1 MTSAVNF
8 FVKKKVCANEIRIEN
23 IHVKKSH
30 FEFCFSASLEALNIK
45 LHSGINE
52 VFAISVFLF
61 FSSLFL
67 YADVMRE
74 INFHLNACV

>member
-8 FVKKKVCANEIRIEN
+8 FVKRKKFAQMKFESKTFMS
-23 IHVKKSH
+23 KKGN

-52 VFAISVFLF
+52 VFAISVFF
-61 FSSLFL
+61 FLML
-67 YADVMRE
+67 MLCER
-74 INFHLNACV
+74 